1 MNGLALGLKALSLV
15 IKLIPPEKRPPAD
28 YSEFRNLY
36 AEHFDNLINTVGTT
50 PRYGE
55 DVEVRPIKVTTMPEE
70 QIEAQELPEPEVS
83 RTLSLPPGEAPKKEV
98 ATSCIACS
106 RSHLATIAGALDES
120 LRFAREG
127 GVTDPEVIKRLDI
140 AEREVTM
147 MERIDLSPE
156 AILNS
161 PQREQELAH
170 GFLPKIRKL
179 RQDIGQIASVD
190 QLETAASEASIL
202 THEFRLRQM
211 EMAGANLNPI
221 IALAKAVEAGEMTME
236 EAREKVKEYLPSEA

>member
-1 MNGLALGLKALSLV
+1 MDAMPKFGEGFGVPGATPATISKPPVV
-15 IKLIPPEKRPPAD
+15 IDIPGAPVP
-28 YSEFRNLY
+28 
-36 AEHFDNLINTVGTT
+36 
-50 PRYGE
+50 
-55 DVEVRPIKVTTMPEE
+55 
-70 QIEAQELPEPEVS
+70 ELPS
-83 RTLSLPPGEAPKKEV
+83 GEKKVV

-120 LRFAREG
+120 LRFAREE
-127 GVTDPEVIKRLDI
+127 GVTHPEVLKRLDI

-156 AILNS
+156 SILNS
-161 PQREQELAH
+161 PQKEQDLAR

-179 RQDIGQIASVD
+179 RQDIGQISNVD
-190 QLETAASEASIL
+190 QLEQAASESSIL

-221 IALAKAVEAGEMTME
+221 IALAKAVEKGEITME
-236 EAREKVKEYLPSEA
+236 EARAKVKEYLPQEA

>member
-1 MNGLALGLKALSLV
+1 MNALELGLQAVSIIAKLV
-15 IKLIPPEKRPPAD
+15 PPPKRQPVD
-28 YSEFRNLY
+28 YSEEKKIYNDYYDRLSQT
-36 AEHFDNLINTVGTT
+36 LG
-50 PRYGE
+50 
-55 DVEVRPIKVTTMPEE
+55 TMPKFGEGYPIAKTTII
-70 QIEAQELPEPEVS
+70 QTTEAPAEAPVQYPQ
-83 RTLSLPPGEAPKKEV
+83 LPPPPAGEKKAV

-127 GVTDPEVIKRLDI
+127 GVTHPEVIKRLDI

-161 PQREQELAH
+161 PKREQDLAR
-170 GFLPKIRKL
+170 GFLPKIRQL
-179 RQDIGQIASVD
+179 RQNIGQIASVE
-190 QLETAASEASIL
+190 QLEQAASESSIL

-221 IALAKAVEAGEMTME
+221 IALAKAVENGEMTME
-236 EAREKVKEYLPSEA
+236 EARAKVKEYLPSEG

>member
-1 MNGLALGLKALSLV
+1 MNGLEMGLKLLSLV
-15 IKLIPPEKRPPAD
+15 LRLTPPEKHPPAD
-28 YSEFRNLY
+28 YSEFRNAFSEY
-36 AEHFDNLINTVGTT
+36 AKEHMAILDSSRKI
-50 PRYGE
+50 GE
-55 DVEVRPIKVTTMPEE
+55 GFEAKQVEVPAQVVEIPEPE
-70 QIEAQELPEPEVS
+70 PALALPEP
-83 RTLSLPPGEAPKKEV
+83 KKAV

-127 GVTDPEVIKRLDI
+127 GLTDPEAIRRIDT

-156 AILNS
+156 AIQNS
-161 PQREQELAH
+161 PPKEQEMAR

-179 RQDIGQIASVD
+179 RQDIGQIASVE
-190 QLETAASEASIL
+190 QLEQAAAESSIL

-211 EMAGANLNPI
+211 ELAGANLNPI
-221 IALAKAVEAGEMTME
+221 IALAKAVEKGEISME
-236 EAREKVKEYLPSEA
+236 EARIKVKEYLPAEA